1 MAPTYTFGPS
11 AAETVAEELGLEV
24 DEDTGLLVHK
34 DSGKPAIPAGQDE
47 PITLEEFG
55 GMAAGSKVLIEDDF
69 NSVSAY
75 VEEYLDTD

>member
-11 AAETVAEELGLEV
+11 AAKRVAEELGLEE
-24 DEDTGLLVHK
+24 DDDTGLLVDK
-34 DSGKPAIPAGQDE
+34 ETGKPAIPPGYDE

-55 GMAAGSKVLIEDDF
+55 GMAAGSKVPIGDDF

-75 VEEYLDTD
+75 VEEYLNNE